1 MSQSLPQQMYLLCYD
16 TEKGKIELGTALV
29 RGALLRATAAAEL
42 TIRGLLRDHAGKAQR
57 TPAAAY
63 PPQDAFL
70 AEVLDEVPTDRPK
83 RWFSVIF
90 DSWHSAEDAVRDQL
104 AATDT
109 LTDDEGKALGLIPV
123 HHVTLADPEQLY
135 ALRERIRNVV
145 VAAPDPASIPIEDAV
160 LAALACDGDVTTV
173 LGRKER
179 LTHRSAIKTLSHHV
193 DNQLPGLRKGAL
205 YAFAARRAPVVS

>member
-42 TIRGLLRDHAGKAQR
+42 TIRGLLRDHDGKALR
-57 TPAAAY
+57 TFAAAQ

-70 AEVLDEVPTDRPK
+70 AMVPDEVPTDRPK

-90 DSWHSAEDAVRDQL
+90 ERRHAAEDTVRGQL
-104 AATDT
+104 AAADT

-123 HHVTLADPEQLY
+123 HHVTLADPERLY
-135 ALRERIRNVV
+135 ARRSPMRTREGMEGAKILVGCLMLEVNWRR
-145 VAAPDPASIPIEDAV
+145 AREADA
-160 LAALACDGDVTTV
+160 LAAQRD
-173 LGRKER
+173 
-179 LTHRSAIKTLSHHV
+179 
-193 DNQLPGLRKGAL
+193 
-205 YAFAARRAPVVS
+205 RRRVEDP